1 VARRFEISAVLFLL
15 FNALFAFLALR
26 EQRSLLIYCQR
37 YAKEHGTGWDCL
49 EPYNY
54 FGVVLIVG
62 AWIVG
67 ALLLGVVA
75 TIFYRSAK
83 RERRVAQEV

>member
-15 FNALFAFLALR
+15 FNTLFAFLAMR
-26 EQRSLLIYCQR
+26 EQRSLLVYCQR
-37 YAKEHGTGWDCL
+37 YAKERGTGWDCL

-62 AWIVG
+62 AWILG
-67 ALLLGVVA
+67 ALLLGAVVV
-75 TIFYRSAK
+75 IFYVNAK
-83 RERRVAQEV
+83 REGRVAQEV